1 MWFSRR
7 VRSTTAAI
15 LAALLAVLCTG
26 APSHHHERPDGGH
39 GTLVVGPDHHSHG
52 TILID
57 QGDRATTG
65 PPELTVVI
73 DSRLEHEFRQVIR
86 VVVAHGTSIRPR
98 ERDPPPNRSPRAP
111 PHLS

>member
-7 VRSTTAAI
+7 FRSTTAAI

-26 APSHHHERPDGGH
+26 APSHHHERPAGGH

-57 QGDRATTG
+57 QGDRAATD

-73 DSRLEHEFRQVIR
+73 DSRLEHEFGQVIR